1 MSASLD
7 LKIKGTILLIKTST
21 SISSYKFKLFPLGTS
36 TSISYNLGSQPIVT
50 FFPLET
56 DLNSTIKTFY
66 LFPFQILPICK
77 ILGGIISEGVSFSD
91 EESFSCQV
99 YMPASFRI
107 SKAYFTFA
115 ISLSALFMFQ
125 LLSSINIYCLWYSII
140 CLCYSFKLFLSLPSC
155 FACSFKNFYSFFNF
169 FFERA

>member
-21 SISSYKFKLFPLGTS
+21 SISSYKFKLTPLGIS
-36 TSISYNLGSQPIVT
+36 ISISYNLGSQPIVT

-66 LFPFQILPICK
+66 LFPCQILPICE
-77 ILGGIISEGVSFSD
+77 ILGGIISQGISSSD

-125 LLSSINIYCLWYSII
+125 LLSSINIYYLWYSII

-155 FACSFKNFYSFFNF
+155 FA
-169 FFERA
+169 